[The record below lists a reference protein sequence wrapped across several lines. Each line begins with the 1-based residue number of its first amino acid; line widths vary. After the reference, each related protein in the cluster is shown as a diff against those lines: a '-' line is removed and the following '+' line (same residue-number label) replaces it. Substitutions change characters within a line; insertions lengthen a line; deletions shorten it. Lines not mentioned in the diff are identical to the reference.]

1 MIPWK
6 SGTILA
12 LVPEQGKL
20 YGSVWRKQGG
30 GLRAI
35 FQDFRFGV
43 RRILKHPVV
52 AVSIVLSLALGIG
65 ANVAIFSVFS
75 AALLRPLPFKED
87 SRLTRVYLVPEK
99 GSERISLRP
108 EVFLPVR
115 DEVRS
120 FESAVGQ
127 RFMSL
132 GLETEAGPERV
143 VGIGV
148 TEGWSST
155 LGIEPQIGRSFSA
168 EEEKGGLSSGVAVIS
183 HGAWQRRFGAD
194 EAILEQQ
201 ITLAGS
207 TYSVIGVMPPG
218 MAYPYDAEV
227 WLPIRVAADRLGPWG
242 LNVPARLAPGVSLK
256 AANEELGLLSK
267 QLDLDEGMTLLA
279 VPIREVLLRDDERPL
294 LLLLAAV
301 GFLLV
306 IVSVNIAN
314 LLLAESLSRD
324 REFAVRTTLG
334 AGKLRQIRQLLTE
347 SLILAILGGF
357 SGLLVAW
364 WVRDLLLP
372 LLPSRVAQLTGGVP
386 MDLRVL
392 GFSLGIVLAA
402 TALVGVAPAVRA
414 SRRQPQELLQGGRGA
429 TRSAASGWMGRAF
442 IVAQVALCLVLLAGA
457 GSIRMDLRALTRLDL
472 GYEKEGLQTLS
483 VALNGEEYATPAA
496 RRGFVEQVVAQMEAI
511 PEVETA
517 GSSNVFPS
525 ERGNFLAQVEVEGRE
540 IRPEETSLVNHRLVF
555 PGFLE
560 SMGIPILRGRDLS
573 VSDGE
578 EGLPVVVVSQSL
590 VERYWP
596 GEAAVGKRLRNARQG
611 DDGQWLTVVGVTGN
625 VKEFYGTV
633 DTWYLPLAQHA
644 EGDWALR
651 VTFVARTSGGSE
663 SIAGQMR
670 EAVRSVDPAI
680 AVFQQESATEI
691 YAETLEGQ
699 VFATRLTAAFALI
712 GLLVAAIG
720 VYASMAFD
728 VGERSREIAIRM
740 ALGGSPRRIL
750 LGVLKRGAMLIGLGV
765 ALGLV
770 GSVTLRGWLQELLAG
785 ASTVG
790 VSPFL
795 WAAIVLSVVGLV
807 ASYVPARRV
816 LRVDPQV
823 ELRAE

>member
-1 MIPWK
+1 MK
-6 SGTILA
+6 
-12 LVPEQGKL
+12 
-20 YGSVWRKQGG
+20 
-30 GLRAI
+30 AI
-35 FQDFRFGV
+35 VQDVRFGV

-52 AVSIVLSLALGIG
+52 AVSIVLSLALGLG

-75 AALLRPLPFKED
+75 AAILRPLPFKED
-87 SRLTRVYLVPEK
+87 SKLTRVYIVPDK
-99 GSERISLRP
+99 GNERISLRP

-120 FESAVGQ
+120 FESVVGQ

-132 GLETEAGPERV
+132 GFETEEGPERV

-155 LGIEPQIGRSFSA
+155 LGIEPQLGRSFSN
-168 EEEKGGLSSGVAVIS
+168 EEEAGGLSSGVVLIS
-183 HGAWQRRFGAD
+183 HGTWQRRFGAD
-194 EAILEQQ
+194 EEILEKQVS
-201 ITLAGS
+201 LAGS
-207 TYSVIGVMPPG
+207 TYSVIGVMPAG
-218 MAYPYDAEV
+218 MAYPYAAEF
-227 WLPIRVAADRLGPWG
+227 WLPMRVAADQLGPWG
-242 LNVPARLAPGVSLK
+242 LNVPARLEQGVTLQ
-256 AANEELGLLSK
+256 AANEELALLSS
-267 QLDLDEGMTLLA
+267 QLDLDEGMTLQA

-347 SLILAILGGF
+347 SLILALLGGF

-364 WVRDLLLP
+364 WVRDLLMP
-372 LLPSRVAQLTGGVP
+372 LLPTRVAQLTGGVP

-392 GFSLGIVLAA
+392 GFSLVMVLAT

-414 SRRQPQELLQGGRGA
+414 SRRQPQELLQGGKSA
-429 TRSAASGWMGRAF
+429 TRSVASGWMGRAF

-457 GSIRMDLRALTRLDL
+457 GSIRKDLRALTRLDL

-483 VALNGEEYATPAA
+483 VALNGEEYSTGPA
-496 RRGFVEQVVAQMEAI
+496 RYGFVEQVAAQMEAI
-511 PEVETA
+511 PGVETA
-517 GSSNVFPS
+517 ASTNVFPS

-540 IRPEETSLVNHRLVF
+540 LRPEETNLVNHRLVS

-573 VSDGE
+573 VSDGD

-590 VERYWP
+590 AERYWP
-596 GEAAVGKRLRNARQG
+596 GEVVVGKRLRNARQG
-611 DDGQWLTVVGVTGN
+611 EDEQWLTVIGVAGN
-625 VKEFYGTV
+625 IQEFYETV

-651 VTFVARTSGGSE
+651 VTFVARASGGSE
-663 SIAGQMR
+663 AIAGQMR
-670 EAVRSVDPAI
+670 EAVRSVDPAM
-680 AVFQQESATEI
+680 AVFQQESASEI
-691 YAETLEGQ
+691 YAESLEGQ

-750 LGVLKRGAMLIGLGV
+750 LGVLRRGAMLVGLGV
-765 ALGLV
+765 GLGLL
-770 GSVTLRGWLQELLAG
+770 GSVTLRGWLQELLVG
-785 ASTVG
+785 ASSAGIST
-790 VSPFL
+790 FL
-795 WAAIVLSVVGLV
+795 WAAFVLSVVGLV
-807 ASYVPARRV
+807 AAYLPARRV
-816 LRVDPQV
+816 LQVDPQV